1 MGFWVAFFGA
11 LRFGVGFV
19 SIGLEVGLGRGLNGL
34 LGGPFFLIIRFLF
47 VDGASIFSM
56 PKASQKFPI
65 SFLAWALSAPY
76 LACNLSSLHKFN
88 LQI

>member
-19 SIGLEVGLGRGLNGL
+19 GIGLEVGLGRGLKGL

-56 PKASQKFPI
+56 PKASRNFQ
-65 SFLAWALSAPY
+65 SHFLHGLY
-76 LACNLSSLHKFN
+76 QHH
-88 LQI
+88 I